1 MFTYSFFP
9 VSLSSHLLKWRL
21 SLCFPVYYAA
31 LCLVN
36 SYFWKTNRT
45 PFKTHCSPFFFL
57 LVLSKLLTYSQT
69 SLRFSFRFL
78 FFFFFGLF
86 FFIGHDRKMLFFSVH
101 FVFFFFFFLPLFYFF
116 FFFSSFFFFRGPQK
130 SILRPQQKGLLFF
143 FSAFI
148 RMFISSATK
157 QQQQKKGLFFVLKPF
172 LLLGLATRLTVHLFF
187 FLSQQ

>member
-1 MFTYSFFP
+1 MFTYFFFP

-101 FVFFFFFFLPLFYFF
+101 FVFFFFFSFSLFYLFFSFLLFF
-116 FFFSSFFFFRGPQK
+116 FFFRCPQK

-157 QQQQKKGLFFVLKPF
+157 QQQQKKRSFFC
-172 LLLGLATRLTVHLFF
+172 
-187 FLSQQ
+187 S